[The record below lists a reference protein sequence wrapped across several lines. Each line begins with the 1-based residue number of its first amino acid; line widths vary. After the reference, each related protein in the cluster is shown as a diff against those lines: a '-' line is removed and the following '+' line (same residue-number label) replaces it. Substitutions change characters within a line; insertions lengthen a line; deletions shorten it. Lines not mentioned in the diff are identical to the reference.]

1 MKRAILTLC
10 ALGLW
15 AAGSLCAQ
23 NAVRVT
29 IPFSF
34 YVGESDLMP
43 AGTYHVSPCAPSV
56 LKVQHCE
63 QGIAVM
69 QMMHPAEEP
78 NDHQG
83 KLVFYKY
90 GDNYFLREVRGLP
103 ASGNVSLP
111 MTAHEKR
118 AQDELATVT
127 TYETITV
134 PKPDQE
140 EEQQPEQPQ
149 KPD

>member
-1 MKRAILTLC
+1 MKRVILTLC

-15 AAGSLCAQ
+15 AAGTVCAQ
-23 NAVRVT
+23 NAIRVT
-29 IPFSF
+29 VPFGF
-34 YVGESDLMP
+34 YVGESELMP
-43 AGTYHVSPCAPSV
+43 AGTYHISPCAQNV
-56 LKVQHCE
+56 VKVQHCE
-63 QGIAVM
+63 QGVTVM
-69 QMMHPAEEP
+69 QLTQPSDAV
-78 NDHQG
+78 NDGKG

-90 GDNYFLREVRGLP
+90 GENYFLREVRGLP
-103 ASGNVSLP
+103 ISGSLSLP
-111 MTAHEKR
+111 MTAHEKH

-149 KPD
+149 KPE

>member
-1 MKRAILTLC
+1 MKRVILTLS
-10 ALGLW
+10 AFGLL

-23 NAVRVT
+23 NAIRVT
-29 IPFSF
+29 VPFGF
-34 YVGESDLMP
+34 YVGESELMP
-43 AGTYHVSPCAPSV
+43 AGTYHVSPCAPNV

-69 QMMHPAEEP
+69 QLTQPSG
-78 NDHQG
+78 DVKDTKG

-90 GDNYFLREVRGLP
+90 GDAYFLREVRGLP
-103 ASGNVSLP
+103 VSNNILLP
-111 MTAHEKR
+111 MTSHEKQ

-140 EEQQPEQPQ
+140 EEQPEQPQ